1 VHQIKMDNYLLKF
14 LFNNKSNIKKYL
26 LITLCLS
33 IIYSFFSKVYFQ
45 SEITLYPAGELSTST
60 EIYSDFKD
68 AIESFGFESSNS
80 ENNFYIPDIIESRR
94 LKKEIAYKEWNTS
107 KSSNAINLI
116 DYWELT
122 DTNIFS
128 KIVLFIKNTFN
139 SYDYNSKLKYEEEA
153 VQLLDDLIYVDEKNS
168 GLIEVV
174 VLMDEPQL
182 AADIANFIS
191 EYVVKYVGEEQKVF
205 ARKTKL
211 FLKKMLDS
219 AQNELKMSEM
229 DLTLFKE
236 KNPLN
241 LDTPE
246 LQLERIRLIRKV
258 EVNQEVYITI
268 RKQYELSKI
277 EESKERLFVNIL
289 DNAKPSLYKEYP
301 KRFII
306 ILCFTFLGT
315 FLLILTESIIFRLKK
330 IIKQLDS

>member
-1 VHQIKMDNYLLKF
+1 MDNYLLKF
-14 LFNNKSNIKKYL
+14 LFKNKTNIKKYL
-26 LITLCLS
+26 LVTLSLS

-45 SEITLYPAGELSTST
+45 SEITLYPAGELSSST

-68 AIESFGFESSNS
+68 AIESFGFESSNA

-94 LKKEIAYKEWNTS
+94 LKKEIVYREWNTN
-107 KSSNAINLI
+107 KFSNPVNLI
-116 DYWELT
+116 DYWELR
-122 DTNIFS
+122 DTNVFS
-128 KIVLFIKNTFN
+128 NIILFIKNTFN
-139 SYDYNSKLKYEEEA
+139 SYNYNSKLKYEEDA
-153 VQLLDDLIYVDEKNS
+153 VQLLDDLIFVDEKNS
-168 GLIEVV
+168 GLIEVI

-191 EYVVKYVGEEQKVF
+191 DYVVKYVGEEQRVF
-205 ARKTKL
+205 ARKTKV
-211 FLKKMLDS
+211 FLKTMLDS
-219 AQNELKMSEM
+219 SQSELKESEI

-236 KNPLN
+236 KNPLS

-306 ILCFTFLGT
+306 MLCFTFLGT
-315 FLLILTESIIFRLKK
+315 LLLMLTDSIIFRLKN